1 MVYKQVFLG
10 EYFKFE
16 KGLGY
21 KGEFL
26 VEDSD
31 VALIGMDSHE
41 EGGGYKA
48 GSEKCYSGPFKAEH
62 VAEVGD
68 VIFAGTEQGFG
79 LLASPLMVPESEK
92 FTTYLF
98 SGDVLKAIPL
108 KPLEFSVEYLYNLY
122 RVKDFRVKTAY
133 GDTGTTV
140 RRISNENFAEQL
152 VPLPDLQTQ
161 QAINEIISLIDQQ
174 IANNQAL
181 SRSLE
186 ALIQTIFRSWFVDFD
201 PVVAKSKGEKS
212 LGVSDALESKLPS
225 TFEDSEIG
233 NIPRGWSVCEL
244 GTICQITIGGLWG
257 AETKSE
263 NDPDDYY
270 CVRGIEIEDLKQLG
284 LTLRAPIRWAQRRNI
299 EKRNLNNRHILIGGS
314 GAGPV
319 GKSLLWDDEMAKLFD
334 KPVIFSNFV
343 KRFECETEE
352 LATYSAYLLNAMQKS
367 GEIMEYVNGTSVPN
381 LQDKDLLKNKIVVL
395 PSQETLIEFNNIVRQ
410 AYKIRFSGE
419 NQKLSNLLEKILYGL
434 IYGEI
439 PIPQELKVS

>member
-1 MVYKQVFLG
+1 MGYKQVRLG

-26 VEDSD
+26 AEESD
-31 VALIGMDSHE
+31 VAMIGMDSHND
-41 EGGGYKA
+41 GGGYKDN
-48 GSEKCYSGPFKAEH
+48 SEKPYSGPYKPEH
-62 VAEVGD
+62 VVEVGD
-68 VIFAGTEQGFG
+68 VIFAATEQGFG
-79 LLASPLMVPESEK
+79 LLASPLMVPDSDK
-92 FTTYLF
+92 FQTFIY
-98 SGDVLKAIPL
+98 SHHVLKAFPVKEGFL
-108 KPLEFSVEYLYNLY
+108 PEFLYNI
-122 RVKDFRVKTAY
+122 FRIDRFRDKAAY

-140 RRISNENFAEQL
+140 RALPAEVLEEQL
-152 VPLPDLQTQ
+152 VPLPDLPIQ

-186 ALIQTIFRSWFVDFD
+186 ALMQTIFRSWFVDFD

-212 LGVSDALESKLPS
+212 LGVSDALESKFPS
-225 TFEDSEIG
+225 TFGDSEIG

-381 LQDKDLLKNKIVVL
+381 LQDKDLLKNKMVVL
-395 PSQETLIEFNNIVRQ
+395 PSQEILIEFNNIVRKT
-410 AYKIRFSGE
+410 YKIRFSGE
-419 NQKLSNLLEKILYGL
+419 NQKLSNLLEKILNGL